1 MKHVYKT
8 VLAALVLL
16 SSSSA
21 VSAGDLTVRT
31 DRSKLP
37 LNGTIEGLTPL
48 NAEATYLSAPAQKT
62 PAEKPGYSYVGT
74 GRWKD
79 DIFSIALFDAANAG
93 LEWDVEIYE
102 SDDTKG
108 KYLIANPYG
117 DCPIEMIPQGEYS
130 DIIVHTEK
138 PELVYMEYTD
148 LNMIIKYVGKD
159 KNVSVGSSMGRWISM
174 GLDEEDVVD
183 FADPGKFEDG
193 VLTFEKDDMLIELSG
208 TRYTTN
214 RNGLFQLLFP
224 QAKDMSVELT
234 APTCVDEDTFDFSV
248 KAGKDVT
255 SVKYMLVSGI
265 YKLSDESGATVA
277 KNGRDLESTSGNWSL
292 KLDKSEINSFDYT
305 FFVVGC
311 DEEGNYV
318 SGRVAW
324 MVHSVNNESD
334 WADFGEAEYTD
345 DIISSIYTFSYAQDK
360 NATYKVKVQQSVTT
374 PGLLRICQPYGK
386 GTYYDFFN
394 KHDMEHPHFLII
406 DATDA
411 DKVEVEPSA
420 VGFEGG
426 GSGFFVMSTAAVLLE
441 NGATAED
448 VAGYYGKYD
457 KESGVIT
464 IPANGIAYGDTKE
477 PTGLYMANVSAAFRL
492 KFDSTSGVTEITA
505 DADREAEYYDLNGRN
520 IADPT
525 AAGIYVERRG
535 DKVSKVVI
543 R

>member
-159 KNVSVGSSMGRWISM
+159 KNVSVGSSMGT
-174 GLDEEDVVD
+174 LDFDG
-183 FADPGKFEDG
+183 PG
-193 VLTFEKDDMLIELSG
+193 
-208 TRYTTN
+208 
-214 RNGLFQLLFP
+214 
-224 QAKDMSVELT
+224 
-234 APTCVDEDTFDFSV
+234 
-248 KAGKDVT
+248 
-255 SVKYMLVSGI
+255 
-265 YKLSDESGATVA
+265 
-277 KNGRDLESTSGNWSL
+277 
-292 KLDKSEINSFDYT
+292 
-305 FFVVGC
+305 
-311 DEEGNYV
+311 
-318 SGRVAW
+318 
-324 MVHSVNNESD
+324 
-334 WADFGEAEYTD
+334 
-345 DIISSIYTFSYAQDK
+345 
-360 NATYKVKVQQSVTT
+360 
-374 PGLLRICQPYGK
+374 
-386 GTYYDFFN
+386 
-394 KHDMEHPHFLII
+394 
-406 DATDA
+406 
-411 DKVEVEPSA
+411 
-420 VGFEGG
+420 
-426 GSGFFVMSTAAVLLE
+426 
-441 NGATAED
+441 
-448 VAGYYGKYD
+448 
-457 KESGVIT
+457 
-464 IPANGIAYGDTKE
+464 
-477 PTGLYMANVSAAFRL
+477 
-492 KFDSTSGVTEITA
+492 
-505 DADREAEYYDLNGRN
+505 
-520 IADPT
+520 
-525 AAGIYVERRG
+525 
-535 DKVSKVVI
+535 
-543 R
+543 